1 MARLKPCAVQRGASA
16 MMACGHD
23 APRDPDC
30 ILMTKQG
37 LYHQII
43 SFIEI
48 AVYLL
53 VLFGIFALHEALVA
67 GKDGI
72 QFHFYGFAIVN
83 SLIFGK
89 VILVAEDF
97 GFAEWF

>member
-1 MARLKPCAVQRGASA
+1 
-16 MMACGHD
+16 
-23 APRDPDC
+23 
-30 ILMTKQG
+30 MTKQG